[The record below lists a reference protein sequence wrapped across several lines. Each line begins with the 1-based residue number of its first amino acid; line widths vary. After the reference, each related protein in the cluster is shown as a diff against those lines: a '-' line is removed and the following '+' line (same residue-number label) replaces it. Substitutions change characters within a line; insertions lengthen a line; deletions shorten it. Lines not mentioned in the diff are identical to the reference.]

1 MDNYSTSIDNE
12 NGRSCIRRAFRLGS
26 PLRMEFYEEKGMTS
40 PLVLVIRAGRLD
52 VERKD
57 RPGTGHGGAREGGMG
72 NCGVDGAT
80 SESRSPLYGAGLGF
94 LSGCQD

>member
-12 NGRSCIRRAFRLGS
+12 NGRSCIRRAFRLEV

-72 NCGVDGAT
+72 KDVFKGWHWPEGVMPPA
-80 SESRSPLYGAGLGF
+80 PGF
-94 LSGCQD
+94 LSTWSE